1 MSELVNSNSRS
12 RSKSLSP
19 SISSSPFNSLPNFNS
34 PDFQRDLYG
43 NYAQIRESTPVHVSS
58 FNGGLRYSVLRYAD
72 VVEGLRDERLRTSSL
87 DDATFEKLLESGN
100 EALVNLVKMQRGFLV
115 LLDPPAHTRLRGLV
129 QRAFTPHA
137 VGALRPR
144 IETLAHKLLDNLER
158 NRTGDLMQSFAVPL
172 PVVVI
177 AELLGVPAED
187 HVLLKRWSDQIAPI
201 LDRTLQSTA
210 LVGAM
215 SGAHDFCRYFRP
227 LAAARRREPLD
238 DLISAMVAARDAD
251 DALDDE
257 EIVAISMFL
266 LTAGHETTSNLIGN
280 GVQALLENP
289 EQWSRLCNQP
299 ELVDSAVEE
308 VLRFQS
314 PVQRTARVT
323 RETIEIGGH
332 EIPAMSIVDF
342 VFGAANRDPERFAA
356 PETFDIVRDDNR
368 HLALGGGIHF
378 CLGAHLARLEGQ
390 IALRALSERF
400 PALKVTQASPRWKAG
415 SLLRGLESLPVS
427 I

>member
-58 FNGGLRYSVLRYAD
+58 FNGGLRYSILRYAD
-72 VVEGLRDERLRTSSL
+72 VVEGLRDERLRTSRL

-215 SGAHDFCRYFRP
+215 SGAHDFCRY
-227 LAAARRREPLD
+227 
-238 DLISAMVAARDAD
+238 
-251 DALDDE
+251 
-257 EIVAISMFL
+257 
-266 LTAGHETTSNLIGN
+266 
-280 GVQALLENP
+280 
-289 EQWSRLCNQP
+289 
-299 ELVDSAVEE
+299 
-308 VLRFQS
+308 
-314 PVQRTARVT
+314 
-323 RETIEIGGH
+323 
-332 EIPAMSIVDF
+332 
-342 VFGAANRDPERFAA
+342 
-356 PETFDIVRDDNR
+356 
-368 HLALGGGIHF
+368 
-378 CLGAHLARLEGQ
+378 
-390 IALRALSERF
+390 
-400 PALKVTQASPRWKAG
+400 
-415 SLLRGLESLPVS
+415 
-427 I
+427 